1 MFGITSWIHFTIT
14 EVYAVVLLA
23 IVFRRQMMERKRGVW
38 LKIML
43 VMLAMYL
50 GQLFYTLLMPTF
62 FFRRFIFSLDRVNFV
77 PFRVLSEWLAH
88 PLNFFGN
95 VLLFM
100 PIGFFEVL
108 LHPAATRK
116 KQLLLSAVSAAVLSL
131 FVEIF
136 QCFTARVSDVDDII
150 LNTIGG
156 VSGAL
161 LCMFQQKIGFDR
173 TRIGRILLP
182 QIPRTW
188 KRHMLLN
195 RFCVILLVTM
205 EAVIFITN
213 YIVTIPKTRVMENT
227 AVQTQP
233 SVTSALPTEGTIN
246 TEEPPVFSEPT
257 SVPRV
262 YNVGHLE
269 LEAQNVLLVRLGDEQ
284 YDDMTIF
291 AYGSDELIYPAST
304 LKMLVALTVLDIAGP
319 EESVTIGTEIY
330 IPPLDASRAGLEP
343 GMTMSVHDLLEA
355 LLLPSGADAAYAL
368 AVYCGRKLNG
378 DNRLSYD
385 QAVSVFVA
393 EMNRKAELLG
403 AKQTTAVNVVGLDEN
418 GQLTTCRDILT
429 IAKVFLD
436 EPILAEIC
444 GLPADRIESETGKSV
459 SLSNTNK
466 MLHEDST
473 YYNAGIAGVKTGTTN
488 KAGNCLV
495 SFFKVRGEKFIGIV
509 MNSSYY
515 GKFTDTQRLYEVC
528 AE

>member
-1 MFGITSWIHFTIT
+1 MFGITSWIYFTIT
-14 EVYAVVLLA
+14 EIYSVALLA
-23 IVFRRQMMERKRGVW
+23 LVFRRQMLEKKRSVW
-38 LKIML
+38 LRIML

-50 GQLFYTLLMPTF
+50 GQLFYTLLMPTYF
-62 FFRRFIFSLDRVNFV
+62 YRRFIFSLDRVNLV

-95 VLLFM
+95 VLLFV

-108 LHPAATRK
+108 LHPAATRRR
-116 KQLLLSAVSAAVLSL
+116 QLLLSAVSAALLSL

-136 QCFTARVSDVDDII
+136 QCFTSRVSDVDDII

-182 QIPRTW
+182 RIPRTW

-227 AVQTQP
+227 AIQTEP
-233 SVTSALPTEGTIN
+233 SAAAALPAEGSTD
-246 TEEPPVFSEPT
+246 TEESPVLSETTPA
-257 SVPRV
+257 PRV
-262 YNVGHLE
+262 YNVGRLE
-269 LEAQNVLLVRLGDEQ
+269 LEAQNVLLVRLGDDQ
-284 YDDMTIF
+284 HDDMTIF

-304 LKMLVALTVLDIAGP
+304 LKMLVALTVLDIASP
-319 EESVTIGTEIY
+319 EDKVNIGTEIY

-368 AVYCGRKLNG
+368 AVYCGRKLIG
-378 DNRLSYD
+378 DEKLSYN
-385 QAVSVFVA
+385 QAVSAFVA

-403 AKQTTAVNVVGLDEN
+403 AKQTTAVNVVGLDEK
-418 GQLTTCRDILT
+418 GQMTTCEDILT
-429 IAKVFLD
+429 IAKFFLD

-444 GLPADRIESETGKSV
+444 KLPTDRIESETGKSV

-466 MLHEDST
+466 MLHEDSA
-473 YYNAGIAGVKTGTTN
+473 YYNEEIAGVKTGTTN

-495 SFFKVRGEKFIGIV
+495 SFFAVQGEQFIGIV